1 MTVHGGDVWQVAEE
15 LGIPAP
21 ELLDFSANINPRGMP
36 PRAMQRLAR
45 DASNV
50 HLLSLYPDP
59 SARCLRRALSEQLAL
74 PAGAIAVGSGAEAL
88 LAPILRCLRA
98 RRLMVPVP
106 SFSEYRR
113 VCAQQDIE
121 HVPFPLDRSEY
132 FRVPVDSLCERL
144 KADPC
149 DVVL

>member
-1 MTVHGGDVWQVAEE
+1 MPVHGGDVWQGAEE

-21 ELLDFSANINPRGMP
+21 ELLDFSANINPRGLP
-36 PRAMQRLAR
+36 PRAMQRLTR

-59 SARCLRRALSEQLAL
+59 SARRLRRALSEQLAL
-74 PAGAIAVGSGAEAL
+74 PATAIVVGPGAEAL

-106 SFSEYRR
+106 AFSEYGR
-113 VCAQQDIE
+113 VCAQQDVE
-121 HVPFPLDRSEY
+121 YVPFPLDRSEC
-132 FRVPVDSLCERL
+132 FRLPVDS
-144 KADPC
+144 
-149 DVVL
+149 